1 MRTELKALLGAA
13 GLLIA
18 TQAGAQVI
26 YERPAVIYE
35 RPAVIV
41 QQPATVVQATPVSPA
56 DQIFQARVVSARA
69 VGTAPEQHC
78 WMEQKQIGP
87 LELPGAIVAGVGDL
101 LSNQHSEPNIVRHC
115 ETISGTTAYWDVVY
129 EFNGVQHRTQLSSAP
144 GTTVAVNGY
153 GDLRG

>member
-1 MRTELKALLGAA
+1 MRTELKALLAGA

-41 QQPATVVQATPVSPA
+41 QQPATVVTVNPA
-56 DQIFQARVVSARA
+56 DQIFQARVISARA
-69 VGTAPEQHC
+69 VGTAPEQRC
-78 WMEQKQIGP
+78 WMEQKQVGP

-101 LSNQHSEPNIVRHC
+101 LSNQHSEPNIVQHC
-115 ETISGTTAYWDVVY
+115 ETISGSTAYWDVMY
-129 EFNGVQHRTQLSSAP
+129 EFNGVQHRAQLSSAP
-144 GTTVAVNGY
+144 GATVAVNGY

>member
-1 MRTELKALLGAA
+1 MRTELKALLAGA
-13 GLLIA
+13 GFLIA

-41 QQPATVVQATPVSPA
+41 QQPATVNPA
-56 DQIFQARVVSARA
+56 DQTFQARVISARA
-69 VGTAPEQHC
+69 VGSAPTQRC

-101 LSNQHSEPNIVRHC
+101 LSNQHSEPNVVQHC
-115 ETISGTTAYWDVVY
+115 ETISGSTAYWDVMY
-129 EFNGVQHRTQLSSAP
+129 EFNGIQHRAQLSSAP
-144 GTTVAVNGY
+144 GTTVAVNG
-153 GDLRG
+153 